1 MFLTTT
7 LGTARAIPVLPIL
20 RSRRRNLKLLHI
32 DSSIS
37 GAQSVS
43 RQLSASIVTRLKDTS
58 PGLGVSYRDL
68 AAHPVPHQSPAIL
81 FAKLRSLYESGV
93 LADALGDMVAA
104 AVQSDAQID
113 ASAQDEFAATNVALD
128 EFLAADIVVIG
139 APMYNFGIPS
149 QLKAWIDCL
158 AAPGKTFSYTAT
170 GVEGLAGSKKVIVA
184 SSRGGFYSA
193 SSPMAFMDHQETFLS
208 NFFGFIG
215 ITDITFVRAE
225 GVNTGPEQRQRAL
238 ESALAEIAVLKAA

>member
-1 MFLTTT
+1 MSV
-7 LGTARAIPVLPIL
+7 GVAE
-20 RSRRRNLKLLHI
+20 I
-32 DSSIS
+32 D
-37 GAQSVS
+37 
-43 RQLSASIVTRLKDTS
+43 
-58 PGLGVSYRDL
+58 
-68 AAHPVPHQSPAIL
+68 
-81 FAKLRSLYESGV
+81 
-93 LADALGDMVAA
+93 AA
-104 AVQSDAQID
+104 A
-113 ASAQDEFAATNVALD
+113 AARPIGAALD
-128 EFLAADIVVIG
+128 RNGAIAQPLLPLEEFLGADIVVIG

-208 NFFGFIG
+208 SFFGFIG